1 MKSILRHLAVFA
13 AMLSFAASAPAR
25 AQGANDLA
33 LVCSFGDDWCRLM
46 AAEFER
52 ETGIRVAMIRRS
64 TGEVFAQLKAEA
76 QRPRVDV
83 WWGGTGD
90 PHIQAAAEGLTEPY
104 RSPRL
109 AELRPWAVAQAEKTG
124 HRSVGVIAGA
134 LALAYNET
142 ALANQRVEPPKCW
155 ADLVEPRYRNLVQA
169 NDPSASG
176 TGYAFL
182 ATMVA
187 LMGEEG
193 AFAYLR
199 RLHPNVNAYAR
210 SGTIPARA
218 VATGESPIGITFYD
232 NALVQIAAGA
242 RGVRAIVPCEG
253 TSYEVGSMSIV
264 RGARNMAAARRFYDW
279 ALSAPAQALG
289 VRAGLSFS
297 VPSNKATPLPDG
309 LPDLGTMKLV
319 DYDFR
324 FFGDPETRT
333 RLLRRFDVDVRG
345 RAQ

>member
-1 MKSILRHLAVFA
+1 MSRAILRLLPILLLPLFA
-13 AMLSFAASAPAR
+13 APVR
-25 AQGANDLA
+25 AQGAGELA

-46 AAEFER
+46 AVEFER
-52 ETGIRVAMIRRS
+52 ETGVRVAMIRKS
-64 TGEVFAQLKAEA
+64 TGEAFAQIKAEA

-90 PHIQAAAEGLTEPY
+90 PHLQAAAENLTEPY

-109 AELRPWAVAQAEKTG
+109 GELRPWAVAQAEKTG
-124 HRSVGVIAGA
+124 HRAVGVIAGA
-134 LALAYNET
+134 LALAYNEA
-142 ALANQRVEPPKCW
+142 ALANARVEPPRCW
-155 ADLVEPRYRNLVQA
+155 ADLVEPRYRNLIQS

-182 ATMVA
+182 ATMVS
-187 LMGEEG
+187 LMGEDG
-193 AFAYLR
+193 AFAFLR
-199 RLHPNVNAYAR
+199 RMHSNVNAYAR
-210 SGTIPARA
+210 SGSIPARA

-242 RGVRAIVPCEG
+242 RNVRAIVPCEG
-253 TSYEVGSMSIV
+253 TSYEVGAMSIV
-264 RGARNMAAARRFYDW
+264 RGSRNMAAARRFHDW

-297 VPSNKATPLPDG
+297 VPSNKNAPMPEG
-309 LPDLGTMKLV
+309 LPDIDKMKLV

-324 FFGDPETRT
+324 FFGDPENRT

-345 RAQ
+345 RAP

>member
-1 MKSILRHLAVFA
+1 MRAILRLLALLLLPLLA
-13 AMLSFAASAPAR
+13 QPAR
-25 AQGANDLA
+25 AQGAGELA

-46 AAEFER
+46 ATEFER
-52 ETGIRVAMIRRS
+52 ESGIRVAMIRRS

-76 QRPRVDV
+76 QRPRVDI

-109 AELRPWAVAQAEKTG
+109 SELRPWAVAQAEKTG
-124 HRSVGVIAGA
+124 HRAVGVIAGA

-142 ALANQRVEPPKCW
+142 ALARANLAPPRCW
-155 ADLVEPRYRNLVQA
+155 ADLAEPRYRGLIQS

-176 TGYAFL
+176 TGYTFL
-182 ATMVA
+182 ATMVS
-187 LMGEEG
+187 LMGEDG

-199 RLHPNVNAYAR
+199 RVHPNVNAYAR

-232 NALVQIAAGA
+232 NVLVQAATGA
-242 RGVRAIVPCEG
+242 RGGRAIVPCEG
-253 TSYEVGSMSIV
+253 TSYEVGAMSIV
-264 RGARNMAAARRFYDW
+264 RGARNPAAARRFHDW

-297 VPSNKATPLPDG
+297 VPSNKAAPVPEG
-309 LPDLGTMKLV
+309 LPDLETMKLV

-324 FFGDPETRT
+324 FFGDPDNRT
-333 RLLRRFDVDVRG
+333 RLLRRFETEIRG
-345 RAQ
+345 RAP